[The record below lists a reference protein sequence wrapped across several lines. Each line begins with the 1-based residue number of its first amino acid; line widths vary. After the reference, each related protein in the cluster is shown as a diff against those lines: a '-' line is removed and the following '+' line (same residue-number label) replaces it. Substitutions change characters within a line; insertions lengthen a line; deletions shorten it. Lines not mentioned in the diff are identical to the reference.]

1 MRCTKEVVITATTH
15 LHKHGIYYINHP
27 AFKEFFRSP
36 NFNSCLASLTCH
48 CFCLGVTSLLEA
60 TVATQGTVREQSET
74 MAVDFSVSPN
84 AFSVVALLFHEP
96 REV

>member
-1 MRCTKEVVITATTH
+1 M
-15 LHKHGIYYINHP
+15 
-27 AFKEFFRSP
+27 
-36 NFNSCLASLTCH
+36 
-48 CFCLGVTSLLEA
+48 
-60 TVATQGTVREQSET
+60 ATQGMVREQSET